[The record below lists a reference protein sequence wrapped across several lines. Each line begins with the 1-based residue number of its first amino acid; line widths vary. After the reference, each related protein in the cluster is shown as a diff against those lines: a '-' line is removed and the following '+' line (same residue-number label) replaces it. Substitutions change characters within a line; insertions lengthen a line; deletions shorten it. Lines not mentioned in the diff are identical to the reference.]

1 MEAIFNDRTDRSV
14 SDRDSNG
21 RFTKGNRPV
30 NGFDKRPEDRS
41 RGNWKKSDTPRGK
54 LEKMMTLIESEVV
67 AIEKDENAPFF
78 ERSIARVML
87 DANWNTL
94 SSMIDQ
100 VYGRAKESIDI
111 KDTSVNDPIIRGF
124 VIPTLPDDFIKL
136 DQA

>member
-1 MEAIFNDRTDRSV
+1 
-14 SDRDSNG
+14 
-21 RFTKGNRPV
+21 
-30 NGFDKRPEDRS
+30 
-41 RGNWKKSDTPRGK
+41 
-54 LEKMMTLIESEVV
+54 MMTLTESEVV